1 MLQNALL
8 VCTKHQR
15 CHNSYAMQLDLDHK
29 TYRAVACDVTSAA
42 LNQMCGKNV

>member
-29 TYRAVACDVTSAA
+29 IYSYIVILSLLDHVPSHFT
-42 LNQMCGKNV
+42 KI